1 MVKFRYLFVL
11 SILFFWLAGSGCVGN
26 DTSNAEEAG
35 IVPGISGAD
44 ENTSAEH
51 VLTEEEIQE
60 FEKNVSELEDLL
72 SNSSIEE
79 EIVVEQL

>member
-26 DTSNAEEAG
+26 DTSNTKEAG
-35 IVPGISGAD
+35 IVPGISGAN
-44 ENTSAEH
+44 ENTSAEP

-79 EIVVEQL
+79 EIVVEDL

>member
-26 DTSNAEEAG
+26 DTSNSENTDIGE
-35 IVPGISGAD
+35 GISETD
-44 ENTSAEH
+44 ESTSAEPA
-51 VLTEEEIQE
+51 LTEEEIQE
-60 FEKNVSELEDLL
+60 LEKNISDLEDLL
-72 SNSSIEE
+72 SNSTIEE